1 MFSFETGAASADSK
15 VLRDHFVEHV
25 LLGIDIQTALNY
37 TFADATA
44 AIAQRTIRGFKLVDS
59 LAALGIP
66 ARAAAPIGVGIE
78 KAGYVQGELSY
89 ATLRAAIA
97 SADVIVIPTA
107 ECIHKHLTKS
117 PKLTREQIQKAWDE
131 CLKK

>member
-1 MFSFETGAASADSK
+1 VFSFETGTASADSK

-44 AIAQRTIRGFKLVDS
+44 EVAQRTLRGFKLVDS
-59 LAALGIP
+59 LTALGIP
-66 ARAAAPIGVGIE
+66 ARAAAPISVGIE
-78 KAGYVQGELSY
+78 KIGSIQGELSY
-89 ATLRAAIA
+89 PALRAAIA
-97 SADVIVIPTA
+97 GADVIVIPTA
-107 ECIHKHLTKS
+107 ECIHKHLPKS
-117 PKLTREQIQKAWDE
+117 PKPTREQIQKAWDE